1 MRKQNLGSSK
11 HKYISSLQTA
21 LTNTTIFPQSA
32 KYVLV
37 RSDSK
42 DKQHAHIEIEKNPL
56 VQDKIVLLL
65 LKLHSKC
72 IRSAGM

>member
-1 MRKQNLGSSK
+1 MRKQRILAALSIN
-11 HKYISSLQTA
+11 ISSLQRA

-32 KYVLV
+32 KYVLA

-56 VQDKIVLLL
+56 VQDKIVLILF
-65 LKLHSKC
+65 KLHSKS
-72 IRSAGM
+72 IRSASM